1 MAGGVHRRAGDL
13 RVRLSAKNVFGAAL
27 FALAGLM
34 AGCADEGWHGKNIAG
49 LMPELEFEL
58 IDEHGD
64 AVTES
69 IFAGRPV
76 AMYFGFTHCPD
87 ICPTTLAR
95 LTAAVRRLPED
106 VREDLQLA
114 FVSVD
119 PARDGPEQLARY
131 TSAFSDRMRGLTGT
145 QKQLQA
151 LTRRYRITY
160 GYDEPDPDGDYEVS
174 HSSAIFVFD
183 AGLAPRLMLLDRLD
197 VPQMAA
203 DLERLLGR
211 P

>member
-1 MAGGVHRRAGDL
+1 MSLAVKHI
-13 RVRLSAKNVFGAAL
+13 RVGATIAL
-27 FALAGLM
+27 VLFVAACG
-34 AGCADEGWHGKNIAG
+34 DEGWHGKNITG
-49 LMPELEFEL
+49 LMPELEFKL
-58 IDEHGD
+58 TDENGNR
-64 AVTES
+64 VTENVFS
-69 IFAGRPV
+69 GRPV

-95 LTAAVRRLPED
+95 LAAATRRLPEPI
-106 VREDLQLA
+106 REDLQLA

-119 PARDGPEQLARY
+119 PARDGPEQLDTY
-131 TSAFSDRMRGLTGT
+131 TGAFSDRMLGLTGT

-160 GYDEPDPDGDYEVS
+160 GYDEPDANGDYEVS

-183 AGLAPRLMLLDRLD
+183 AELEPRLMLLDSLE
-197 VPQMAA
+197 VPQMVE
-203 DLERLLGR
+203 DLERLLAK